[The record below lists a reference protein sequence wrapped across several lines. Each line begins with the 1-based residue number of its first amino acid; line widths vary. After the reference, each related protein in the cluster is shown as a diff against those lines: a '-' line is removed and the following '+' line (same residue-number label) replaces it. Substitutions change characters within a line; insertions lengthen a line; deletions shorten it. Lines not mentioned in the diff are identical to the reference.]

1 MKLKQLL
8 RGGKGRAVSVQTA
21 RRPQGWEE
29 WDPGPGRQW
38 AVYRGLRQSI
48 PLIDAALDKTG
59 RLVGGCRPVCDG
71 PAGAQA
77 ALEAFFR
84 QAPVGASGRGLEAF
98 LRCYL
103 DSLLTYGTAVGELV
117 LDGAGHP
124 AGLYIPPPE
133 AVRLRP
139 GENPLEA
146 QVCAVKNGLEA
157 IPVKAPQLVV
167 YSALNPKPGALWGT
181 SILEGLPFVADI
193 LRKIYASMGQ
203 NFERTGNL
211 RYAVTYK
218 PGAGSLDRDCAQQ
231 IAEGIAQE
239 WAQAMEAQRQGQ
251 VRDFVAV
258 GDVEIKVIGADSRM
272 IDTEVPVRQ
281 MLEQIVAKLGIPP
294 FLLGLHW
301 STTERMS
308 AQQADILT
316 SELESYRRLLDPVL
330 EKLCTLYLQL
340 EGYGCRGWVEWE
352 EVNLQDQLADANA
365 RLVGLQA
372 DQLEHTL
379 EEQEEAYGR
388 ESDP

>member
-103 DSLLTYGTAVGELV
+103 DSLLTYGTAVGGLV

-133 AVRLRP
+133 AVRLP
-139 GENPLEA
+139 PELFF
-146 QVCAVKNGLEA
+146 
-157 IPVKAPQLVV
+157 LVAM
-167 YSALNPKPGALWGT
+167 AL
-181 SILEGLPFVADI
+181 
-193 LRKIYASMGQ
+193 Q
-203 NFERTGNL
+203 
-211 RYAVTYK
+211 
-218 PGAGSLDRDCAQQ
+218 
-231 IAEGIAQE
+231 
-239 WAQAMEAQRQGQ
+239 
-251 VRDFVAV
+251 
-258 GDVEIKVIGADSRM
+258 
-272 IDTEVPVRQ
+272 
-281 MLEQIVAKLGIPP
+281 
-294 FLLGLHW
+294 FLSSG
-301 STTERMS
+301 
-308 AQQADILT
+308 
-316 SELESYRRLLDPVL
+316 
-330 EKLCTLYLQL
+330 
-340 EGYGCRGWVEWE
+340 G
-352 EVNLQDQLADANA
+352 
-365 RLVGLQA
+365 
-372 DQLEHTL
+372 
-379 EEQEEAYGR
+379 
-388 ESDP
+388 